1 MTVPRALFILFL
13 MVAISVAIVLVRGE
27 SARSANRIQ
36 QLHAESID
44 LEQRL
49 WSAEIELARMR
60 EPRAI
65 RRRAEEMGL
74 SIVPPQPIAR
84 PQH

>member
-1 MTVPRALFILFL
+1 MTVPRALFILLL
-13 MVAISVAIVLVRGE
+13 MVAIGVAIVLIRGE
-27 SARSANRIQ
+27 SARAANRIQ
-36 QLHAESID
+36 ELHTESID

-49 WSAEIELARMR
+49 WSAEIELARKR

-65 RRRAEEMGL
+65 RKRAKEMGL

>member
-13 MVAISVAIVLVRGE
+13 MVAIGVAIVLFRGE
-27 SARSANRIQ
+27 SARAANRIQ
-36 QLHAESID
+36 RLHAETIE

-65 RRRAEEMGL
+65 RKRAIKMNL
-74 SIVPPQPIAR
+74 SIVPPEPIAR
-84 PQH
+84 PRQ

>member
-13 MVAISVAIVLVRGE
+13 MVAIGVAIVVFRGE
-27 SARSANRIQ
+27 SARAANRIQ
-36 QLHAESID
+36 QLHAETIE

-65 RRRAEEMGL
+65 RQRAADMNL
-74 SIVPPQPIAR
+74 SIVPPEPIAR
-84 PQH
+84 PRQ

>member
-13 MVAISVAIVLVRGE
+13 MVAIGVAIVLFRGE
-27 SARSANRIQ
+27 SARAANRIQ
-36 QLHAESID
+36 QLHAETIE

-65 RRRAEEMGL
+65 RERAEKMNLPIE
-74 SIVPPQPIAR
+74 PPQPIAR
-84 PQH
+84 PQ